1 MNVSGSSITL
11 KGETLTQL
19 PKDLYIPPE
28 ALKVCLETFEGPLD
42 VLLYLIKKQNL
53 DILDIPIAQIT
64 DQYMAYIDL
73 MRDMQFE
80 LAGEYLLMAAMLAEI
95 KSRLL
100 LPKPNVD
107 EASEDDPR
115 AELIRR
121 LQTYECFKQAAESL
135 RVLPQK
141 DRDFLRP
148 VLRWQKRLLKRACR
162 IFLWKI

>member
-11 KGETLTQL
+11 KGETFTQL

-42 VLLYLIKKQNL
+42 VLLYLNKKQNL

-100 LPKPNVD
+100 LPKPTVD
-107 EASEDDPR
+107 EASET
-115 AELIRR
+115 IRG
-121 LQTYECFKQAAESL
+121 QS
-135 RVLPQK
+135 
-141 DRDFLRP
+141 
-148 VLRWQKRLLKRACR
+148 
-162 IFLWKI
+162 